1 MQAITL
7 AIGKQGI
14 DFFTQHYLADA
25 LSALLKKMTPPD
37 KIVPVPN
44 FTGGVT
50 GDSYDYSNIKIN
62 LTGGSL
68 LNFSAALNKVVQGV
82 GSDGKTPVFNVNMQ
96 ALNFQAQYNWVE
108 TFHYIHTY
116 ITIPFG
122 SPVWHHDP
130 GDSSNR
136 FSYSP
141 GFGQLDVAIVIQFSF
156 NKDKNQW
163 EFTVQ
168 KAMPNASNISANIP
182 GASIL
187 QDQDYSC
194 TKNHVDDATAQ
205 TIDAIDF
212 ATPVNQ
218 SLSGIVQTI
227 PGSGNLGNGIVYD
240 FSTGDSGVVF
250 PNNKGIQIGVKG
262 GASYQGASFPP
273 DTGKPL
279 ALPLPPGDDDA
290 HHLVMYVSNY
300 EVDALNWAF
309 FKADKL
315 NAVVNADDLKNDSY
329 VLKVKTY
336 VQSCPEL
343 KPYSTRAMQAQITPH
358 AAPTTSFQVVYQ
370 LTAAVMAALKS
381 SGSLPTDTY
390 NNLNGLQGNNYVSVE
405 SLETDLSAS
414 GIEQKY
420 FSTIEQAARNM
431 GMVVTHNIDYTL
443 IIQDFQPTQPTIVFN
458 VQRTDILSNPALG
471 LGGDKNQAQT
481 LQFDFINVSWASTFV
496 SSSIPKLNAAAFS
509 GLWLNAGEPQYDKLM
524 ADLGKNGVPL
534 PIMSGFQFDFDNAQV
549 SVQENYISILANVMY
564 K

>member
-14 DFFTQHYLADA
+14 SFFTQHYLLPHIQAA
-25 LSALLKKMTPPD
+25 LATLSPPD
-37 KIVPVPN
+37 R
-44 FTGGVT
+44 
-50 GDSYDYSNIKIN
+50 SIN
-62 LTGGSL
+62 LPDFQASGGKDISRLNLTLSGGKLVDYAPVFDQVTQEMDAGNTVFKL
-68 LNFSAALNKVVQGV
+68 LMGSNSFNAQYYWTESYHWDLYTSINGHTVHVDGDESDPFTYKPGFFQLLITILFEFLLDKGANAWELKVSAASGQPQG
-82 GSDGKTPVFNVNMQ
+82 
-96 ALNFQAQYNWVE
+96 FQ
-108 TFHYIHTY
+108 
-116 ITIPFG
+116 
-122 SPVWHHDP
+122 D
-130 GDSSNR
+130 
-136 FSYSP
+136 
-141 GFGQLDVAIVIQFSF
+141 
-156 NKDKNQW
+156 
-163 EFTVQ
+163 
-168 KAMPNASNISANIP
+168 NIP
-182 GASIL
+182 KDSIL
-187 QDQDYSC
+187 EAQLSTDCKGSHVIDC
-194 TKNHVDDATAQ
+194 TKLMLDNVD
-205 TIDAIDF
+205 IVSSI
-212 ATPVNQ
+212 NNL
-218 SLSGIVQTI
+218 LSGIIQSI
-227 PGSGNLGNGIVYD
+227 PGSGKIGNDIVYD

-262 GASYQGASFPP
+262 GASYQEASFPP